1 LSEEEMTTI
10 TTYQTDESGIFL
22 YADKAQQFALD
33 PDRYNVAFRA
43 VLKKPP
49 KTPKGKRARWAS
61 DKDATD
67 PGFLDGVWIVEDIP
81 TPEAETGADPIP
93 ATDEPINPQ

>member
-1 LSEEEMTTI
+1 MTTI
-10 TTYQTDESGIFL
+10 TTYQTDDAGLFL

-49 KTPKGKRARWAS
+49 KTAKGKRARWVSEA
-61 DKDATD
+61 APTD
-67 PGFLDGVWIVEDIP
+67 PGFLDGSWIVEDIP
-81 TPEAETGADPIP
+81 APEPPVEASDAAAD
-93 ATDEPINPQ
+93 AASSEMTNPQ